1 MRISSRSAALVVVIL
16 TAGYAVAGGLA
27 RAGGET
33 GADAGRAPTQAGA
46 PEAPHWDY
54 EHEDKWSETFADA
67 YACARGSRQS
77 PLDLKSAPLVDEP
90 DLLTHYKAG
99 LGRIFNN
106 GHTIEI
112 SVEPGSFMTLD
123 DERFELLQAHFHH
136 PSEHAIDGERYAMEV
151 HFVHRKEAGALAV
164 VGVMLREG
172 VNNPQLARLWAAAP
186 KKVGKEHEATVD
198 FDPNAFLPEDRVH
211 FQYDG
216 SLTTPPCTEGVTWLV
231 LRQPIDASPR
241 QVAAFRAL
249 EARNA
254 RSLQAR
260 NGRMITEG
268 E

>member
-1 MRISSRSAALVVVIL
+1 MRNSPATIVFAAAIL
-16 TAGYAVAGGLA
+16 AAPFCAGGLA
-27 RAGGET
+27 FAGDKPGTAGHAQTEDRA
-33 GADAGRAPTQAGA
+33 ADT
-46 PEAPHWDY
+46 PHWDY
-54 EHEDKWSETFADA
+54 AHEDKWSETFADA
-67 YACARGSRQS
+67 YSCARGARQS
-77 PLDLKSAPLVDEP
+77 PIDLKSAPLVDEP
-90 DLLTHYKAG
+90 DLKTAYKAG
-99 LGRIFNN
+99 LGRIYNN

-112 SVEPGSFMTLD
+112 GAEPGSFMTLD

-136 PSEHAIDGERYAMEV
+136 PSEHAIDGKRFAMEM

-172 VNNPQLARLWAAAP
+172 VKNPQIAKLWSAVP
-186 KKVGKEHEATVD
+186 KKIGKAHEATVA

-231 LRQPIDASPR
+231 LRESIEASQK
-241 QVAAFRAL
+241 QVAAFRAI
-249 EARNA
+249 EGENA